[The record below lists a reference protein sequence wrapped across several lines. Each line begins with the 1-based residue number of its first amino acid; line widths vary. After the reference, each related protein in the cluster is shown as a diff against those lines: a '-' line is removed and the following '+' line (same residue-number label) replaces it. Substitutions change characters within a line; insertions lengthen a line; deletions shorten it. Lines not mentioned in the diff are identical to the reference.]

1 MLKKAAANSTVLNP
15 DQRAHD
21 LERMRTTAFDLV
33 VIGGGVTGAGVALD
47 AASRGLTVALVEQR
61 DFAAGTS
68 SRSSK
73 LFHGGLR
80 YLEQFEF
87 GLVTEAL
94 HERNLMLRRLCPH
107 LTRPVSFV
115 YPLTHRVWERPYVGA
130 GVALYDLLAAFGD
143 NPLPRHKHLSKRSTA
158 AMVPSLRRDVFTGG
172 VQYWDAQVDD
182 ARHTMAV
189 VRTAAGHGAA
199 IASSVRAVDIH
210 RDESGVAGLEVC
222 DLETDTAFRI
232 STRQIVNATGVWTD
246 QIQDLV
252 GGSSLRVRASKGVHL
267 VVAHD
272 RIDAGTGLI
281 CRTPTS
287 VLFVIPWGSHWLV
300 GTTDSDWQLDLAH
313 PAASSTDLDYLIDQA
328 NRWLEPGLT
337 REDVIGVY
345 AGLRPLLYGESESTS
360 KLSREHA
367 VSTVTPGLIT
377 VAGGKYTT
385 YRVMAVDAVDAVVS
399 ALGRTEVSCTEHVPL
414 VGAAGWDE
422 IRDRRDA
429 LATSSGLGRHVIDHL
444 LGRFG
449 SETTEVLELLRQD
462 PSLAQTLPGTDDYL
476 AVEVHIAAA
485 IEGALHLDDVLT
497 RRTRISIETA
507 DRGVS
512 AAPVAARIMASVLG
526 WSEATI
532 EVEVRAYRTRVEA
545 ELESQQASDDR
556 TADERRLGAP
566 DVRAG
571 AC

>member
-1 MLKKAAANSTVLNP
+1 MSPNPTVLSP
-15 DQRAHD
+15 ERRALD
-21 LERMRTTAFDLV
+21 LERMRTTTFDLV

-47 AASRGLTVALVEQR
+47 AASRGLRVALVEQR

-107 LTRPVSFV
+107 LTRPVSFI

-130 GVALYDLLAAFGD
+130 GIALYDILAAFGD
-143 NPLPRHKHLSKRSTA
+143 NPLPRHRHLSKRSA
-158 AMVPSLRRDVFTGG
+158 AALAPALRADAITGG

-182 ARHTMAV
+182 ARHTLTV

-210 RDESGVAGLEVC
+210 RGESGVEALDVC
-222 DLETDTAFRI
+222 DLESDTTFRI

-267 VVAHD
+267 VIPRD

-281 CRTPTS
+281 CRTPAS

-300 GTTDSDWQLDLAH
+300 GTTDSDWNLDLAH
-313 PAASSTDLDYLIDQA
+313 PAASSTDVDYLITQA
-328 NRWLEPGLT
+328 NRWLEPALS
-337 REDVIGVY
+337 RDDVIGVY

-385 YRVMAVDAVDAVVS
+385 YRVMAADAVDAVVS
-399 ALGRTEVSCTEHVPL
+399 ALGRSEVSCTENVPL
-414 VGAAGWDE
+414 VGAAGWDAY
-422 IRDRRDA
+422 RTRREE
-429 LATSSGLGRHVIDHL
+429 LAASSGLDLGVIDHL

-449 SETTEVLELLRQD
+449 TETHEVLDLLRQD
-462 PSLAQTLPGTDDYL
+462 PSLTETLPGTDVYL

-512 AAPVAARIMASVLG
+512 AAPVAARIMARVHG
-526 WSEATI
+526 WDETTI
-532 EVEVRAYRTRVEA
+532 ESEIRAYRTRVAA
-545 ELESQQASDDR
+545 ELDSQQAVDDR

-571 AC
+571 AI

>member
-1 MLKKAAANSTVLNP
+1 MAVNPTVLDP
-15 DQRAHD
+15 ARRAHD
-21 LERMRTTAFDLV
+21 LGRMRAEHFDLV

-47 AASRGLTVALVEQR
+47 AATRGLSVALVEQR

-107 LTRPVSFV
+107 LARPVSFV
-115 YPLTHRVWERPYVGA
+115 YPLTHRFWERPYVGA
-130 GVALYDLLAAFGD
+130 GIALYDVLAAFGD
-143 NPLPRHKHLSKRSTA
+143 NPLPHHEHLSKQRVREL
-158 AMVPSLRRDVFTGG
+158 VPSMRDDAFTGG
-172 VQYWDAQVDD
+172 VRYWDAQVDD
-182 ARHTMAV
+182 ARHTLAV

-210 RDESGVAGLEVC
+210 RDDSGVTGLDVS
-222 DLETDTAFRI
+222 DLETDETFTVR
-232 STRQIVNATGVWTD
+232 TTQIVNATGVWTD

-267 VVAHD
+267 VVPRD
-272 RIDAGTGLI
+272 RIDAGSGLI

-300 GTTDSDWQLDLAH
+300 GTTDSDWELDLAH
-313 PAASSTDLDYLIDQA
+313 PAASATDLDYLIGQA
-328 NRWLEPGLT
+328 NRWLDPGLT
-337 REDVIGVY
+337 RDDVVGVY
-345 AGLRPLLYGESESTS
+345 AGLRPLLHGESESTS

-367 VSTVTPGLIT
+367 VTTVVPGLIT

-385 YRVMAVDAVDAVVS
+385 YRVMAADAVDAVTD
-399 ALGRTEVSCTEHVPL
+399 ALGRDERSCTEGIPL
-414 VGAAGWDE
+414 VGATGWDDVRGRADE
-422 IRDRRDA
+422 
-429 LATSSGLGRHVIDHL
+429 LARSAGVASSVVEHL
-444 LGRFG
+444 LGRYG
-449 SETTEVLELLRQD
+449 AETIDVLGYLRD
-462 PSLAQTLPGTDDYL
+462 EPTLAEPLPGTEDYL
-476 AVEVHIAAA
+476 AVEALVAAA

-497 RRTRISIETA
+497 RRTRISIETL

-512 AAPVAARIMASVLG
+512 AAPVVARLMARVLG
-526 WSEATI
+526 WDDATVAREI
-532 EVEVRAYRTRVEA
+532 EAYRTRVEA
-545 ELESQQASDDR
+545 EIDSQQAIDDR

-571 AC
+571 AV